1 MNLISRLV
9 GCHELILL
17 PFYSFIQ
24 RYLTSHQQDVT
35 VILTYLIQACHSLVP
50 PEEIVP
56 IVKAISFNFITER
69 CTNEVLAIGLNSVR
83 EIIRRI
89 PALLREDGM
98 DDFISDL
105 AQYSRKT
112 HKSVMIAAHGVVNLV
127 RDLYPTLLHK
137 SHRGKFYN
145 VNSFPAQYGEV
156 STKEGVEGAHLLD
169 AYERGDIEVDSDGEV
184 YYKEDR
190 LKDVYGND
198 ILEEENSDDSEDEDS
213 DEAPELVDMR
223 EFEVIDEPVD
233 EKLSVRKG
241 KGKVIAQEEDE
252 EGEWEDASDD
262 EEEEESDADEGEWED
277 VEQSPNKA
285 RSLKKRKASEDVEEE
300 EEDKVSKNSRS
311 SKKRKA
317 SEEIE
322 EEEEEEDED
331 EEEEEEEE
339 EFGDDDEGEWE
350 EMEEDD
356 DDEEEEEEEEEQS
369 SRKSRKKGV
378 SFKAVEDAKK
388 ARARARAKTPGSGV
402 DSRRL
407 LSTDDF
413 DLLEKL
419 KAAQRERDQDPKF
432 RFKRKLEKLSSSG
445 DADGGSD
452 DEDGLASTSYSL
464 DPGSIAP
471 ARKSYKSSKIERVQ
485 RILEGRKENRFEHEG
500 HAGGLTNKEKQ
511 RKKNFLMVRK
521 GKSSVSQKG
530 RSKNSVVRDNK
541 LKQKDQKGREKRK
554 RRRT

>member
-1 MNLISRLV
+1 MIHDPQSLAEELFKRLRKSCERFEVKLVLMNLISRLI
-9 GCHELILL
+9 GCHELTLL

-69 CTNEVLAIGLNSVR
+69 CNNEVLAIGLNSVR

-98 DDFISDL
+98 DDFIADL

-145 VNSFPAQYGEV
+145 VNSFPSQYGEV
-156 STKEGVEGAHLLD
+156 AAKEGVEGAHLLD

-190 LKDVYGND
+190 LKDLDGND

-213 DEAPELVDMR
+213 DEAPELIDMR
-223 EFEVIDEPVD
+223 EYEVIDEP
-233 EKLSVRKG
+233 
-241 KGKVIAQEEDE
+241 IQE
-252 EGEWEDASDD
+252 EGEG
-262 EEEEESDADEGEWED
+262 EEN
-277 VEQSPNKA
+277 P
-285 RSLKKRKASEDVEEE
+285 RKKRKAPA
-300 EEDKVSKNSRS
+300 DK
-311 SKKRKA
+311 
-317 SEEIE
+317 
-322 EEEEEEDED
+322 
-331 EEEEEEEE
+331 
-339 EFGDDDEGEWE
+339 
-350 EMEEDD
+350 D
-356 DDEEEEEEEEEQS
+356 DDEEEEEEEGWEEMEDGDDEEEEEEEGADGWEDMEEEEEEAHPN
-369 SRKSRKKGV
+369 KKHLKHANNKKKGV
-378 SFKAVEDAKK
+378 KFQIIEEAKQ
-388 ARARARAKTPGSGV
+388 ARQNKKSSGPGV

-407 LSTDDF
+407 FSSTDF

-432 RFKRKLEKLSSSG
+432 RFKRKHEKLS
-445 DADGGSD
+445 ATDGGGDNDD
-452 DEDGLASTSYSL
+452 DEDALAATSYSIEP
-464 DPGSIAP
+464 DSIAP
-471 ARKSYKSSKIERVQ
+471 ARKAYKATKIERVQ

-511 RKKNFLMVRK
+511 RKQNFLMVRK
-521 GKSSVSQKG
+521 GKTSVSQKG
-530 RSKNSVVRDNK
+530 RVKNSQVRDK
-541 LKQKDQKGREKRK
+541 LLKQKDQTGREKRK